1 MKEERD
7 AILLMGKLPLKEHA
21 QPPETDRGGKWSL
34 LFCLQKEMLQSW
46 NLGVCPV
53 KFIANCKTLAM

>member
-21 QPPETDRGGKWSL
+21 QPPETDRGGEMESSVL
-34 LFCLQKEMLQSW
+34 LAEGNAAELEPWCLPSEIHSKL
-46 NLGVCPV
+46 
-53 KFIANCKTLAM
+53 